1 MSATTLPFE
10 PPRSIARTVSR
21 LRLAVRS
28 YVLVDGLAAVGVV
41 VGLAFWLGLAIDWL
55 LEPRPAVRV
64 LMGIAAATCAGWVA
78 WRLIVRR
85 TFAALSS
92 DSLALLVER
101 QYPQLGEG
109 LVTAVQASGESHA
122 GSLRRQML
130 DVSARRTDQALA
142 DVRLGRVF
150 DFRPLA
156 RKALIAAG
164 LLGAIGVFAATQRE
178 AFAFWVQRMQLSPD
192 LWPRLAQLTVVG
204 FEDRNAPKPVNVA
217 RDDSYDLQ
225 VLASIADGHQAPGEV
240 EVRWRLA
247 DGRRGRGPMLKIGE
261 ATPGRDDAQLYT
273 YTFKVSSDVTFD
285 VIGGDDRVRNLKL
298 HPVERPAVK
307 DLALL
312 CDYPAYLQ
320 RETRLLPVSS
330 GRADLP
336 EGSSAVCRAE
346 SNKPLVDVRV
356 HDPADQIDLP
366 VRVSA
371 TNAAQFEF
379 DLGKVAGDRTL
390 LITMHDVD
398 GVENR
403 DPFRLSV
410 SAVPDLP
417 PEVNVQLRGIGTA
430 VTPQARIPLVG
441 RLVDDYALD
450 EAWFEYEVDG
460 AAAAR
465 RPLATQPAG
474 LPNAPMTEAFDLS
487 EADPATSRP
496 RLELKPGQ
504 KLALAIRARDAYD
517 LGDAPHIG
525 GSPRFQLDVV
535 TASELRAL
543 LERRELGLRQRFEAI
558 YEKMVGVRDLVD
570 RIDLAPGTPGADD
583 STRSGRESAGGESA
597 GGESSDGET
606 ESPERRRERD
616 LARLGGARQ
625 SAAQL
630 AFETT
635 GVADG
640 FDDILAEL
648 VNNRVDTEELKQRLE
663 QGISEPLKEI
673 GGELLPRFD
682 ERVAALQTILAA
694 NSAEAAQPLAAAK
707 VEAQAIVDAMKAAL
721 DRMLELE
728 SYNELVELLRG
739 IVADQQE
746 LRDETQRLQRE
757 KLKDLLED

>member
-1 MSATTLPFE
+1 MSTSALPFE

-28 YVLVDGLAAVGVV
+28 YVLFDGLAALGVV

-64 LMGIAAATCAGWVA
+64 LMGMAAAACAGWVA

-85 TFAALSS
+85 TFSTLRN

-101 QYPQLGEG
+101 KYPQLGEG
-109 LVTAVQASGESHA
+109 LVTTVQAA
-122 GSLRRQML
+122 GNSDAGALRRQML

-142 DVRLGRVF
+142 DVRLGPVF
-150 DFRPLA
+150 NFRPLV
-156 RKALIAAG
+156 RKTVIAAG

-178 AFAFWVQRMQLSPD
+178 AFAIWVQRMQLSPD
-192 LWPRLAQLTVVG
+192 LWPRLVQLSVVG
-204 FEDRNAPKPVNVA
+204 FEDRDASKPVNVA

-225 VLASIADGHQAPGEV
+225 VLASIKDGHQAPGEV

-261 ATPGRDDAQLYT
+261 AAPGRDDAQLYA

-307 DLALL
+307 DLALQ
-312 CDYPAYLQ
+312 CDYPAYLK
-320 RETRLLPVSS
+320 REARLLPVSS
-330 GRADLP
+330 GRAELP
-336 EGSSAVCRAE
+336 EGASAVCRAE
-346 SNKPLVDVRV
+346 SNKPLLEVRI
-356 HDPADQIDLP
+356 HDPAEQADIP
-366 VRVSA
+366 VRISA

-390 LITMHDVD
+390 LITMHDAD
-398 GVENR
+398 GVANR

-430 VTPQARIPLVG
+430 VTPQARIPLAG
-441 RLVDDYALD
+441 RLVDDYALA

-460 AAAAR
+460 DAAAR
-465 RPLATQPAG
+465 RPLGAQPEG
-474 LPNAPMTEAFDLS
+474 LPNVPMTEAFDLA
-487 EADPATSRP
+487 EADAATSRP

-504 KLALAIRARDAYD
+504 KLALSVQARDAYD

-558 YEKMVGVRDLVD
+558 YEKMVGVRDLIE
-570 RIDLAPGTPGADD
+570 RIDLAAGAPGADD
-583 STRSGRESAGGESA
+583 STKSGEGSAADEP
-597 GGESSDGET
+597 

-682 ERVAALQTILAA
+682 QRVAALQTILAA
-694 NSAEAAQPLAAAK
+694 NSTEAAQPLAATKA
-707 VEAQAIVDAMKAAL
+707 EAQAIVDAMKAAL

-739 IVADQQE
+739 IVADQQQ

-757 KLKDLLED
+757 TLKDLLEE